1 MPTVRC
7 ESFNDLLWKYVT
19 EIARLRKIPRCD
31 ALQRVVEEHMK
42 FMAEKQ
48 EEMEAKK
55 REKKKEKK

>member
-7 ESFNDLLWKYVT
+7 ESFNDLLWRYVA

-31 ALQRVVEEHMK
+31 ALQRIVEEHMK